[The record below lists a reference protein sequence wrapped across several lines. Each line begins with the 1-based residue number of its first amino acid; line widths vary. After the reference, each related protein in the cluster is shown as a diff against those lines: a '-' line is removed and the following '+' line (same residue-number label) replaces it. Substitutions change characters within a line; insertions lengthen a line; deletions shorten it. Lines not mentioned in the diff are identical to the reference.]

1 MVLNS
6 RVMLSSNVF
15 SGMWGGY
22 SGPGMKMHG
31 KMKEFGPQ
39 IGIIQIILCP
49 LDLPMVFVYS

>member
-1 MVLNS
+1 
-6 RVMLSSNVF
+6 MLSSNVF
-15 SGMWGGY
+15 SGMGGT

>member
-1 MVLNS
+1 MSCYL
-6 RVMLSSNVF
+6 VMF
-15 SGMWGGY
+15 SVTCGGGGS

-39 IGIIQIILCP
+39 IQIIQIILCP